1 MYRVARSF
9 TLSCKTLDRDWTHFE
24 ITLAPPEDNEPY
36 TRDDRPGGEFGDVD
50 IAVPRVANAGIGAD
64 AAVIGGAAAQRRQHR
79 LEVPVI
85 GARHRLLVVHRRRPD
100 NSLLTLKTTIMMEAI
115 PQEFSASC
123 VQTICVSPNRVNRA

>member
-1 MYRVARSF
+1 VRPEAAAYLWRVPPRSQHSRGV
-9 TLSCKTLDRDWTHFE
+9 LASYWNDR
-24 ITLAPPEDNEPY
+24 A
-36 TRDDRPGGEFGDVD
+36 GGEFGDVD
-50 IAVPRVANAGIGAD
+50 IAVPRVADAGIGVD
-64 AAVIGGAAAQRRQHR
+64 AAVIGRAAAQRRQHR

-123 VQTICVSPNRVNRA
+123 VQTTCVSPNRVNRA